1 MNDNQ
6 EQNEEFFKVY
16 IRDYTDVC
24 SYTAITRPSS
34 IFKYIKTD
42 IAPNGIIYAFW
53 ADTHHTSCIDP
64 TSKPIM
70 NQKLGPKKL

>member
-1 MNDNQ
+1 VNDNQ

-42 IAPNGIIYAFW
+42 IAPNGIIYAF
-53 ADTHHTSCIDP
+53 
-64 TSKPIM
+64 
-70 NQKLGPKKL
+70 